1 MTSSTMELRELAR
14 SANCRLSE
22 IEGEL
27 RVLRNEMRDSVK
39 ALRAE
44 ARKDARTLWLA
55 LFALAAG
62 VVLLAGATAVL
73 FMR

>member
-14 SANCRLSE
+14 SANCRLSD

-27 RVLRNEMRDSVK
+27 RVLRNDMRESVR

-44 ARKDARTLWLA
+44 ARRDARSLWLA
-55 LFALAAG
+55 VFALGGSMGLALLG
-62 VVLLAGATAVL
+62 VFATL
-73 FMR
+73 R

>member
-27 RVLRNEMRDSVK
+27 RVLRTEMRDSVK
-39 ALRAE
+39 ALRAA
-44 ARKDARTLWLA
+44 ARRDARTLWLA
-55 LFALAAG
+55 VFALAAG
-62 VVLLAGATAVL
+62 VAAMAAAAALL
-73 FMR
+73 MR

>member
-14 SANCRLSE
+14 SANCRLSD

-27 RVLRNEMRDSVK
+27 RVLRTEMRDSVK

-44 ARKDARTLWLA
+44 ARRDARSLWLA
-55 LFALAAG
+55 VFALAGGFGLA
-62 VVLLAGATAVL
+62 LLAAAVSL
-73 FMR
+73 R

>member
-27 RVLRNEMRDSVK
+27 RVLRNEMRDSVR

-44 ARKDARTLWLA
+44 ARRDARTLWLA

-62 VVLLAGATAVL
+62 VALVAGATTVL

>member
-62 VVLLAGATAVL
+62 VVLVAGATTVL

>member
-39 ALRAE
+39 ALRTE

-55 LFALAAG
+55 LFALFGALVLVAIAAG
-62 VVLLAGATAVL
+62 VA
-73 FMR
+73 FSR